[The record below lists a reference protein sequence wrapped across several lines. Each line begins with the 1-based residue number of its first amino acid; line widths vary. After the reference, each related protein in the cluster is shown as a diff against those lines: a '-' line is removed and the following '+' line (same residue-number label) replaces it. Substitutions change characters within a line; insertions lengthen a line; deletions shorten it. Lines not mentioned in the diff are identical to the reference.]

1 MGRGIERMRLTEFID
16 FMNRDDI
23 SDCNYSH
30 LEITESM
37 KKARKKYRKSIKKKD
52 S

>member
-16 FMNRDDI
+16 FINRDDI

-30 LEITESM
+30 LEITESI